1 MRPFQHL
8 NPNPGPRELRR
19 FALAMLIGFFLL
31 GLVAAWRHQ
40 HAGGLSWALGGRG
53 MGLALGSLVAGLGR
67 WVYVA
72 VNGVSSLVGF
82 VVSHVLLTAIFYRLF
97 TPLAVAL
104 RLGGKD
110 LLQRRRP
117 RPAPSWLDRK
127 KERGEDSYYRSF

>member
-8 NPNPGPRELRR
+8 NIHPGPRELRQ
-19 FALAMLIGFFLL
+19 FALAMLVGFFLL

-40 HAGGLSWALGGRG
+40 HAAGPSWALWTAGV
-53 MGLALGSLVAGLGR
+53 GLALGALVPGLGR
-67 WVYVA
+67 WIYLA

-82 VVSHVLLTAIFYRLF
+82 VVSRVLLTAIFYFLF

-110 LLQRRRP
+110 LLALKRP
-117 RPAPSWLDRK
+117 RGAPAWLERK